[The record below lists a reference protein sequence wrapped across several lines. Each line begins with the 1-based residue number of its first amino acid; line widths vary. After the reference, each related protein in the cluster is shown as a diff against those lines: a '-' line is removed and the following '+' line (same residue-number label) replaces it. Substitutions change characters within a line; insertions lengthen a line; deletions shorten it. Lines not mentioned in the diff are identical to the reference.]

1 MKDRQ
6 YQSQKLELLALCIN
20 YSTLELYEENMPF
33 EYSKTGSIKIREL
46 FVGRR
51 GTEYGKDKYT
61 PISKVDNYE
70 LIVFGKEHK
79 MLFINEIPN
88 HSKAK
93 SIYLQNCLERST
105 NALISFKETVL
116 KTEQRIEH
124 IKNLLNIKQ

>member
-20 YSTLELYEENMPF
+20 YSTLELYEENIPF

-46 FVGRR
+46 FVGRS
-51 GTEYGKDKYT
+51 GTEYGKDKYI

-70 LIVFGKEHK
+70 FIVFGKEDK
-79 MLFINEIPN
+79 MLFLNEIPT

-93 SIYLQNCLERST
+93 SIYLLNCLQRST
-105 NALISFKETVL
+105 NGLISLKETEL
-116 KTEQRIEH
+116 KIVQRIEH
-124 IKNLLNIKQ
+124 IKNLLNINK